1 MEDINSS
8 SKTREDEDAVE
19 QRVILSKNEECN
31 QIHSQ
36 IKRQKKKNKK
46 IGIKSEALLSS
57 YDPHHLKCF
66 FKYMKKLIK
75 AGKAKKCT
83 CENYLNSRVHI
94 NCEVCNLCAICGIF
108 LTEQKNTKCF
118 K

>member
-46 IGIKSEALLSS
+46 
-57 YDPHHLKCF
+57 
-66 FKYMKKLIK
+66 
-75 AGKAKKCT
+75 
-83 CENYLNSRVHI
+83 
-94 NCEVCNLCAICGIF
+94 
-108 LTEQKNTKCF
+108 
-118 K
+118 